1 MIRSRLSPP
10 TTLRPADAISE
21 AVTAIVARPARA
33 VVTCIG
39 TLLGVAWFVTALGL
53 ASTASGQVA
62 AAFTKQLPTH
72 VLISPKGTGPVPAA
86 SPYPIDVERRLDSL
100 RGVVAAGVFWQ
111 LRLGHPL
118 VVSAVPQPAAQ
129 GAAGG
134 AGAGSAAAGGGSA
147 GRQAPVLAASP
158 GFLAAAGAQVS
169 QGRTFDT
176 WDQAHRAQV
185 CVAGAAAAAAMGI
198 TDLRRQ
204 PTIYIDDVPCVVIGI
219 VGRASER
226 QSVLRSVMLPA
237 ATAAE
242 LWGPPDAR
250 AGAVPMVMIRTRPG
264 AAQVVARQAP
274 FAISPTRPHH
284 FAVAVQPGPVHL
296 RDQVMNTLTS
306 MFYALGWVSL
316 AIGALSIASI
326 TWLSVRERA
335 AEFGLRRAVGAR
347 RRHIVA
353 HVVSE
358 SAILGLIGGLAGASL
373 GVAMV
378 ILLAWTRDWVPVI
391 APLTVLPAPLA
402 GAAAGVLAG
411 LIPGLMAA
419 RIQPAGALSTSIAG

>member
-1 MIRSRLSPP
+1 MIRRRISPP

-33 VVTCIG
+33 VVTSIG

-62 AAFTKQLPTH
+62 AAFTKHLTTH
-72 VLISPKGTGPVPAA
+72 VIVSPKSTGPVPAA
-86 SPYPIDVERRLDSL
+86 SPFPIDVERRLDSL

-111 LRLGHPL
+111 LRLGHPVL
-118 VVSAVPQPAAQ
+118 VSALPQPAT
-129 GAAGG
+129 GAAPS
-134 AGAGSAAAGGGSA
+134 SAIAADG
-147 GRQAPVLAASP
+147 QPPVLAASP
-158 GFLAAAGAQVS
+158 GFLAAAGAQVT
-169 QGRTFDT
+169 QGRTFDA

-185 CVAGAAAAAAMGI
+185 CVAGAAAATAMGV

-226 QSVLRSVMLPA
+226 PSVLRSVMLPA
-237 ATAAE
+237 ATAAA

-250 AGAVPMVMIRTRPG
+250 AGAVPMVMVRTRPG
-264 AAQVVARQAP
+264 AAPMVARQAP
-274 FAISPTRPHH
+274 FAISATRPHH
-284 FAVAVQPGPVHL
+284 FTVAVQPEPVQL
-296 RDQVMNTLTS
+296 RDQVMSTLTG
-306 MFYALGWVSL
+306 MFYTLAWVSL
-316 AIGALSIASI
+316 AIGTLSIASI

-373 GVAMV
+373 GVALV
-378 ILLAWTRDWVPVI
+378 ILLTWARHWAPVI

-411 LIPGLMAA
+411 LVPGLMAT
-419 RIQPAGALSTSIAG
+419 RIQPTTALSTSIAG

>member
-1 MIRSRLSPP
+1 MIRRSLSPP

-111 LRLGHPL
+111 LRLGHP
-118 VVSAVPQPAAQ
+118 VIVSAVPQPAAQ

-134 AGAGSAAAGGGSA
+134 AAPAGAGAAARHS
-147 GRQAPVLAASP
+147 PVLAASP

-169 QGRTFDT
+169 QGRTFDA

-198 TDLRRQ
+198 SDLRRQ

-219 VGRASER
+219 VGRASEL

-237 ATAAE
+237 ATAAA

-264 AAQVVARQAP
+264 AAHVVARQAP
-274 FAISPTRPHH
+274 FAISPTRPQH
-284 FAVAVQPGPVHL
+284 FAVAVQPGPVRL

-347 RRHIVA
+347 RRHIIA

>member
-1 MIRSRLSPP
+1 MIRRRLSPP

-21 AVTAIVARPARA
+21 AVTAIVARPSRA

-39 TLLGVAWFVTALGL
+39 TLLSVAWFVTALGL

-62 AAFTKQLPTH
+62 AAFTKQLPTR
-72 VLISPKGTGPVPAA
+72 VLISPKSSGPAPAA
-86 SPYPIDVERRLDSL
+86 SPYPIDVERRLDAL
-100 RGVVAAGVFWQ
+100 RGVIATGVFWP
-111 LRLGHPL
+111 LRLGHHRL
-118 VVSAVPQPAAQ
+118 VVSALPQPAAS
-129 GAAGG
+129 G
-134 AGAGSAAAGGGSA
+134 AGVTAN
-147 GRQAPVLAASP
+147 QAPVLAVTP
-158 GFLAAAGAQVS
+158 GFVAADGVQIS

-185 CVAGAAAAAAMGI
+185 CVVGAATATAMGVS
-198 TDLRRQ
+198 DLRRQ

-219 VGRASER
+219 VGRATER

-237 ATAAE
+237 ATAVA

-264 AAQVVARQAP
+264 SAAVVARQAP
-274 FAISPTRPHH
+274 FAISATRPQH
-284 FAVAVQPGPVHL
+284 FAVKVTPGPVRL
-296 RDQVMNTLTS
+296 RDQVMNTLSS
-306 MFYALGWVSL
+306 MFFALGWVSL
-316 AIGALSIASI
+316 AIGTLSIASI

-358 SAILGLIGGLAGASL
+358 STILGLAGGLAGASL

-378 ILLAWTRDWVPVI
+378 ILLAWTRGWVPVV

-411 LIPGLMAA
+411 LVPGLMAA
-419 RIQPAGALSTSIAG
+419 RIQPNAALSTSIAG

>member
-1 MIRSRLSPP
+1 MIRRRLSPP

-33 VVTCIG
+33 VVTCVG
-39 TLLGVAWFVTALGL
+39 TLLGVAWFVIALGL

-62 AAFTKQLPTH
+62 AAFTTHLSTH
-72 VLISPKGTGPVPAA
+72 VLISPKGTGPAPAA
-86 SPYPIDVERRLDSL
+86 SPYPIDVERRLDAL
-100 RGVVAAGVFWQ
+100 RGVVAAGVFWP
-111 LRLGHPL
+111 LRLGHPV
-118 VVSAVPQPAAQ
+118 VVSARPQPAASGS
-129 GAAGG
+129 GATA
-134 AGAGSAAAGGGSA
+134 S
-147 GRQAPVLAASP
+147 RVPVLAATP
-158 GFLAAAGAQVS
+158 GFLAAAGVQIS
-169 QGRTFDT
+169 QGRTLDA
-176 WDQAHRAQV
+176 WDQTHRAQV
-185 CVAGAAAAAAMGI
+185 CVVGAAAATAMGVS
-198 TDLRRQ
+198 DLRRQ

-237 ATAAE
+237 ATAAA
-242 LWGPPDAR
+242 LWGPPDAG

-264 AAQVVARQAP
+264 AAAVVARQAP
-274 FAISPTRPHH
+274 FAISATRPQH
-284 FAVAVQPGPVHL
+284 FAVAFTPGPVRL
-296 RDQVMNTLTS
+296 RDQVMKTLTS
-306 MFYALGWVSL
+306 MFFALGWVSL
-316 AIGALSIASI
+316 AIGTLSIASI

-358 SAILGLIGGLAGASL
+358 SAILGLAGGLAGASL
-373 GVAMV
+373 GVAV
-378 ILLAWTRDWVPVI
+378 IILLAWTRGWEPVL

-411 LIPGLMAA
+411 LVPGLMAT
-419 RIQPAGALSTSIAG
+419 RIQPTTALSTSIAG

>member
-1 MIRSRLSPP
+1 MIRRRLSPP
-10 TTLRPADAISE
+10 TTLRPADALSE

-33 VVTCIG
+33 VVTSIG

-53 ASTASGQVA
+53 ASTASGHVA
-62 AAFTKQLPTH
+62 TAFTKHLATH
-72 VLISPKGTGPVPAA
+72 VVISPKGTGPVPAA

-100 RGVVAAGVFWQ
+100 RGVVASGVFWQ
-111 LRLGHPL
+111 LRLGHRV
-118 VVSAVPQPAAQ
+118 VVSAGPRAAAG

-134 AGAGSAAAGGGSA
+134 GL
-147 GRQAPVLAASP
+147 APVLAATP

-169 QGRTFDT
+169 QGRAFDA

-185 CVAGAAAAAAMGI
+185 CVAGAAAAAAMGVS
-198 TDLRRQ
+198 DLRRQ
-204 PTIYIDDVPCVVIGI
+204 PTIYIGDVPCVVIGI
-219 VGRASER
+219 VGRAGER
-226 QSVLRSVMLPA
+226 PSVLRSVMLPA
-237 ATAAE
+237 ATAAAQ
-242 LWGPPDAR
+242 WGPPDAR
-250 AGAVPMVMIRTRPG
+250 AGAVPMVLIRTRPG
-264 AAQVVARQAP
+264 AAAMVARQAP
-274 FAISPTRPHH
+274 FAISATRPHH
-284 FAVAVQPGPVHL
+284 FTVAVQSGPVHL

-316 AIGALSIASI
+316 AIGTLSIASI

-347 RRHIVA
+347 RRHILA
-353 HVVSE
+353 HVVCE

-373 GVAMV
+373 GIAVV
-378 ILLAWTRDWVPVI
+378 ILLAWSRNWVPVI

-402 GAAAGVLAG
+402 GAAAGILAG

-419 RIQPAGALSTSIAG
+419 RIQPLAALSTSIAG

>member
-1 MIRSRLSPP
+1 MIRRRLSPP

-39 TLLGVAWFVTALGL
+39 TVLGVAWFVTALGL

-62 AAFTKQLPTH
+62 AAFTKQLSTH
-72 VLISPKGTGPVPAA
+72 VLISPKGTGPAPAA
-86 SPYPIDVERRLDSL
+86 SPYPIDVERRLDAL
-100 RGVVAAGVFWQ
+100 RGVVAAGVFWP
-111 LRLGHPL
+111 LRLSHPV
-118 VVSAVPQPAAQ
+118 VVSAMPEPAAS
-129 GAAGG
+129 G
-134 AGAGSAAAGGGSA
+134 AGVTTS
-147 GRQAPVLAASP
+147 QVPVLAATP
-158 GFLAAAGAQVS
+158 GFLAAAGVQVS
-169 QGRTFDT
+169 QGRTFDA

-185 CVAGAAAAAAMGI
+185 CVVGAAAATAMGVS
-198 TDLRRQ
+198 DLRRL
-204 PTIYIDDVPCVVIGI
+204 PTIYIDDVPCAVIGI

-237 ATAAE
+237 ATAAA

-264 AAQVVARQAP
+264 AATVVARQAP
-274 FAISPTRPHH
+274 FAISATRPQH
-284 FAVAVQPGPVHL
+284 FAVAVAPGPVRL

-306 MFYALGWVSL
+306 MFFALGWVSL
-316 AIGALSIASI
+316 AIGTLSIASI
-326 TWLSVRERA
+326 TWLSVRERT

-358 SAILGLIGGLAGASL
+358 SAILGVAGGLAGASL
-373 GVAMV
+373 GVAVV
-378 ILLAWTRDWVPVI
+378 ILLAWARGWVPVL

-411 LIPGLMAA
+411 LVPGLIAA
-419 RIQPAGALSTSIAG
+419 RIQPAAALATSIAG

>member
-1 MIRSRLSPP
+1 MIRRRISPP

-33 VVTCIG
+33 VVTSVG

-62 AAFTKQLPTH
+62 AAFTRHLPTH
-72 VLISPKGTGPVPAA
+72 VVISPKGTGPFPAA

-100 RGVVAAGVFWQ
+100 AGVVAAGVFWQ
-111 LRLGHPL
+111 LRLGHPV
-118 VVSAVPQPAAQ
+118 VVSAVPPSG
-129 GAAGG
+129 GAA
-134 AGAGSAAAGGGSA
+134 A
-147 GRQAPVLAASP
+147 GRQAAVLAASP

-169 QGRTFDT
+169 QGRAFDA

-185 CVAGAAAAAAMGI
+185 CVAGAAAATAMGVS
-198 TDLRRQ
+198 DLRRQ
-204 PTIYIDDVPCVVIGI
+204 PTIYIDGVPCVVIGI

-237 ATAAE
+237 ATAAA

-250 AGAVPMVMIRTRPG
+250 AGAVPRVMIRTRPG
-264 AAQVVARQAP
+264 AAPVVARQAP
-274 FAISPTRPHH
+274 FAISATRPHH
-284 FAVAVQPGPVHL
+284 FAVAVQPGPVLL
-296 RDQVMNTLTS
+296 RDRVLNTLTG
-306 MFYALGWVSL
+306 MFYTLGWVSL
-316 AIGALSIASI
+316 ATGTLSIASI

-353 HVVSE
+353 HVVCE
-358 SAILGLIGGLAGASL
+358 SAILGLVGGMAGASL
-373 GVAMV
+373 GVALV
-378 ILLAWTRDWVPVI
+378 VLLAWARHWVPVI

-419 RIQPAGALSTSIAG
+419 RIQPAAALSTSIAG